1 MYLINEEYNLQDYVY
16 ILTNKSNKVLYIGIT
31 NDLIRRL
38 FEHKEKLVEGFTQKY
53 NVDKLVYYEQSN
65 EVMVALQRE
74 KQLKKWSRKKKE
86 WLIELKNPNWMDL
99 SEEFL

>member
-1 MYLINEEYNLQDYVY
+1 MEKQGYVY

>member
-1 MYLINEEYNLQDYVY
+1 MQYYVY
-16 ILTNKSNKVLYIGIT
+16 ILTNKNNKVLYIGIT